1 MHYAVQ
7 VVEDHQLP
15 PGIRWA
21 FVCSGDDQFMFIKR
35 SVMLAGSLVLTQ
47 VLSNAWHA
55 WMLRSAVPALRHLPP
70 AG

>member
-15 PGIRWA
+15 PETRWV
-21 FVCSGDDQFMFIKR
+21 FVSSGDDQFMFIKR
-35 SVMLAGSLVLTQ
+35 SVMAAGSLVLAQ
-47 VLSNAWHA
+47 VLSNAWRA
-55 WMLRSAVPALRHLPP
+55 WMLRAAVPALRHLPP